1 MSQESLE
8 RARLSME
15 LREAREELARV
26 SDERLRLSRRNELL
40 SEVLQELRATLPL
53 PEPAQ
58 RAIERALAFDG
69 QPWSLA
75 GGEFAEQAWD
85 DEEEAQDDDDE
96 EQGEECA
103 P

>member
-40 SEVLQELRATLPL
+40 SGVLQELRATLPL
-53 PEPAQ
+53 SEPAQ
-58 RAIERALAFDG
+58 RTIERALAFDG

-75 GGEFAEQAWD
+75 GGEFAEAWD
-85 DEEEAQDDDDE
+85 DEEDEEPDAQDE
-96 EQGEECA
+96 ERV

>member
-1 MSQESLE
+1 
-8 RARLSME
+8 ME
-15 LREAREELARV
+15 LREARAELARV

-85 DEEEAQDDDDE
+85 DEEDE
-96 EQGEECA
+96 EDEEPGAQEEERA